1 MSNRVLVV
9 VDMQNDFCTGS
20 LANEAAVAVIPAIK
34 AKIEE
39 FRKEGL
45 PIIYTKDTHG
55 KDYLET
61 PEGKSIPVEH
71 CIKGTVGWEIVN
83 ELAPA
88 ENDLIIEKNEFGWDG
103 PWSGAIASAIDGDNE
118 DKDLKE
124 TALEDVE
131 VEMAGTVT
139 SICVQANGLEIAKIP
154 GVSVSILK
162 DCCADF
168 SDEKHNEG
176 LKVLKDAGCKII

>member
-71 CIKGTVGWEIVN
+71 CIKGSVGWEIVN

-124 TALEDVE
+124 TALEDVI
-131 VEMAGTVT
+131 VEMTGTCT
-139 SICVQANGLEIAKIP
+139 DICVISNAEPIAKIP
-154 GVSVSILK
+154 GVKVVIHAN
-162 DCCADF
+162 CCAGLTP
-168 SDEKHNEG
+168 EKHDEA
-176 LKVLKDAGCKII
+176 LKTMENYAMVVR